1 MPDLESRKN
10 MFLDKFYKIDNNK
23 TLIAPAQASNFAKTV
38 ADDFNPIHDP
48 DAKRFCVPGDLLF
61 SLVLSRYGLNQKMCF
76 TFAGMVGK
84 DVPLNFP
91 ETDDQRI
98 TITDDNGKEYLHIDR
113 KGDVSHDMDMIERFV
128 RSYVA
133 FSGQTFPHILVP
145 LMAKHN
151 VMINPARPLV
161 MYESMSV
168 DLDTINIT
176 TPELVLDDTSL
187 NVNGKRGDAAVIFSV
202 KCGDQVVGK
211 GVKKL
216 VLSGLREFDESQI
229 QQIVDSYSENKAKY
243 QSI

>member
-1 MPDLESRKN
+1 
-10 MFLDKFYKIDNNK
+10 MFLEKFFRIDNSK
-23 TLIAPAQASNFAKTV
+23 TLIAPDQASNFAKQV

-61 SLVLSRYGLNQKMCF
+61 SLVLSRYGLSQKMCF
-76 TFAGMVGK
+76 TFAGMVGR
-84 DVPLNFP
+84 DIPLNFP
-91 ETDDQRI
+91 DSDAERI

-113 KGDVSHDMDMIERFV
+113 KGSVSRDLDMIETFV

-151 VMINPARPLV
+151 VMINPDRPLV

-168 DLDTINIT
+168 DLQTVDMTR
-176 TPELVLDDTSL
+176 PKMVLEDTSL
-187 NVNGKRGDAAVIFSV
+187 QVNGKRGDASVIFSV
-202 KCGDQVVGK
+202 KCGDEIVGK
-211 GVKKL
+211 GIKKL

-229 QQIVDSYSENKAKY
+229 NKVVELYSQNKERY
-243 QSI
+243 QTL

>member
-1 MPDLESRKN
+1 
-10 MFLDKFYKIDNNK
+10 MFLEKFYKIDNK
-23 TLIAPAQASNFAKTV
+23 KILIAPEQASNFAKQI

-61 SLVLSRYGLNQKMCF
+61 SLVLNRYGLSQKMCF
-76 TFAGMVGK
+76 TFAGMVGR
-84 DVPLNFP
+84 DIPLNFP
-91 ETDDQRI
+91 DIDDTRI
-98 TITDDNGKEYLHIDR
+98 AISDDSGKEYLYIDR
-113 KGDVSHDMDMIERFV
+113 KGEVSHNQEMIERFV

-168 DLDTINIT
+168 DLNTVEIT
-176 TPELVLDDTSL
+176 TPELVLDDTTL
-187 NVNGKRGDAAVIFSV
+187 EVNGKRGDAAVIFSV
-202 KCGDQVVGK
+202 QCDGLIVGK

-229 QQIVDSYSENKAKY
+229 EQVVQSYSENRQKY
-243 QSI
+243 QVI

>member
-1 MPDLESRKN
+1 
-10 MFLDKFYKIDNNK
+10 MFLNEFHRIDADK
-23 TLIAPAQASNFAKTV
+23 TLISPQQASNFAKLV

-61 SLVLSRYGLNQKMCF
+61 SLVLSKYGLSQKMCF

-91 ETDDQRI
+91 ESDAQRI
-98 TITDDNGKEYLHIDR
+98 TITDDNGKEYMHIDR
-113 KGDVSHDMDMIERFV
+113 KGEVSKNMEMIERFV

-145 LMAKHN
+145 LMAEHN
-151 VMINPARPLV
+151 VMINPARPLI

-168 DLDTINIT
+168 DLKTVDIK
-176 TPELVLDDTSL
+176 TPELVLDNTTL

-202 KCGDQVVGK
+202 KCGNEIVGK

-216 VLSGLREFDESQI
+216 VLSGLREYDKRLIDEVVI
-229 QQIVDSYSENKAKY
+229 SYSENKKRFRA
-243 QSI
+243 S